1 MQRNA
6 ETIKRTRSGY
16 RQGIPSASLCV
27 FASDFRPFQTVS
39 QGCAVTV
46 NVPLAGCCMLV
57 RPT

>member
-27 FASDFRPFQTVS
+27 RFRPFQTVS

-57 RPT
+57 RPI